1 LEVRRENISNVRK
14 ILEKYGFSFH
24 VALLEDY
31 NEEEVRVYSDTDT
44 IVFRDDLARDMQSSF
59 DNIKEPSSKQELL
72 QQMRRSVLLEAA
84 RVLECQKV
92 FTGENGTV
100 LAIELLAGVAGGAG
114 VSLPYRV
121 GFRDTRDCVGE
132 KEGTPDIVNGS
143 DENGINT
150 KNGVTILRPM
160 RDVSSKEVA
169 LYCTFNQLETW
180 VGETFG
186 TGADSL
192 YSIKKLTEEFLVGLQ
207 DSFPATIPTIFK
219 TGDKLSMARVEP
231 GELCCLC
238 SGPLDTQT
246 QGHNALQA
254 TMFSSLVSAKGKGG
268 LGDTVGREVFEEV
281 YLEEG
286 GGGCG
291 DNSDE
296 CCGEGDGS
304 CKSNKAPVMSL
315 KDLSKSLCYSCR
327 RTFGKIKS
335 VEDLPKSIQEKVGV
349 KTRRDQMKVEISDF
363 LL

>member
-1 LEVRRENISNVRK
+1 VV
-14 ILEKYGFSFH
+14 
-24 VALLEDY
+24 LLEDF
-31 NEEEVRVYSDTDT
+31 NENEVRVYSSNDEDE
-44 IVFRDDLARDMQSSF
+44 IIISDKLASDMHNSF
-59 DNIKEPSSKQELL
+59 KNIKEPSSKQELL
-72 QQMRRSVLLEAA
+72 QQMRRSVLLKVA

-114 VSLPYRV
+114 LSLPYRV
-121 GFRDTRDCVGE
+121 GFRDTRDCVGD
-132 KEGTPDIVNGS
+132 KEGTPDMSRCDEKELIVN
-143 DENGINT
+143 T
-150 KNGVTILRPM
+150 GVTILRPM

-192 YSIKKLTEEFLVGLQ
+192 YSIKKLTEDFLVGLQ

-231 GELCCLC
+231 GELCILC

-281 YLEEG
+281 YLEG
-286 GGGCG
+286 GGGGDGCG
-291 DNSDE
+291 DNNDE

-304 CKSNKAPVMSL
+304 CKSNKAPVISL
-315 KDLSKSLCYSCR
+315 KDLSKVLCYSCR
-327 RTFGKIKS
+327 RTFGKIKRI
-335 VEDLPKSIQEKVGV
+335 EDLPRSIQDKVGV
-349 KTRRDQMKVEISDF
+349 KSRRNQMKEEISDF